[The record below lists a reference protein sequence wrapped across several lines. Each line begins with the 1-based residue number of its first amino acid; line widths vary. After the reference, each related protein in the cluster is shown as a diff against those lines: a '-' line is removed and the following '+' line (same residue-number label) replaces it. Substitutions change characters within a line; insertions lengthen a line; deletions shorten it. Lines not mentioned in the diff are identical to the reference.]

1 MNQNGSIHLMH
12 PYSTKKADHCYCF
25 AIYLGYKHDIIFS
38 YSLFD
43 LEEKTLLLII
53 MQHNDLKKRGQLS
66 ESNVCQ
72 HGVGTSS
79 M

>member
-1 MNQNGSIHLMH
+1 MKKRKYVYQNGSIHLMH
-12 PYSTKKADHCYCF
+12 QYYKAK
-25 AIYLGYKHDIIFS
+25 IQS
-38 YSLFD
+38 
-43 LEEKTLLLII
+43 LII
-53 MQHNDLKKRGQLS
+53 MQHNNLKKRGQLS